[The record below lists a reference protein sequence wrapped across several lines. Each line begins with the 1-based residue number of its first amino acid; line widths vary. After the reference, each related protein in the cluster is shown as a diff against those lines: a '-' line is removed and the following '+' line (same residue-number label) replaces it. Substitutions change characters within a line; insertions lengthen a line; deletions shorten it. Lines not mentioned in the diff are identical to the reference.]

1 MVGVNEGF
9 RSALLG
15 TQPMPWLLLGISSVS
30 AGLIALSG
38 CLYFRSRERLFAD
51 VA

>member
-1 MVGVNEGF
+1 
-9 RSALLG
+9 
-15 TQPMPWLLLGISSVS
+15 MPWLLIAISSAS
-30 AGLIALSG
+30 AIVIALSG